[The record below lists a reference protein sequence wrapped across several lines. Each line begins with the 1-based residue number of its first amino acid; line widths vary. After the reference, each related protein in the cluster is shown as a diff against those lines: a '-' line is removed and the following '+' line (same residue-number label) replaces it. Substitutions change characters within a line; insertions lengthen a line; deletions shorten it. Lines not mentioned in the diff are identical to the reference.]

1 MKRVLLI
8 AYHYPPVHVSS
19 GIQRTLKFSQYL
31 PQFGWEPLV
40 LSVHP
45 RAYASLSDGQLSEIP
60 EGMIVK
66 RAFGLD
72 TARHLSIA
80 GKYLDWMA
88 LPDRWSTWWLGGV
101 ISGLSLIR
109 KYRIDAIVSTYPIAT
124 AHMIGFAL
132 HKLTGVPWVADFRDS
147 MTEDDYP
154 REARRRSV
162 FLWLERKTV
171 EHSAVSVFTTPG
183 AVRMYR
189 ERYPDMS
196 ESHWRMI
203 PNGFDEENFVH
214 AEAAIA
220 EQVELKSHPIT
231 LVHSG
236 VLYPSERD
244 PRCFFHAVAALK
256 RKGVVNAERFQIVLR
271 ATGHDHLYQPMLA
284 ELNIEDIIRLEPSM
298 PYADALQEMLQS
310 DGLLVF
316 QAANCN
322 HQVPAKIYEYFRAG
336 KPILALTDAA
346 GDTAGVME
354 QAGVGTIVA
363 LDDAAAIESCL
374 LTFIETLEKGLGKG
388 ATEDVWRTHSRLAR
402 SEAMAQVLDEVTSH

>member
-31 PQFGWEPLV
+31 PEFGWEPLV
-40 LSVHP
+40 LTVHP
-45 RAYASLSDGQLSEIP
+45 RAYASLSEGQLSEIP
-60 EGMIVK
+60 EGLVVR

-88 LPDRWSTWWLGGV
+88 LPDRWASWWLGGV
-101 ISGLSLIR
+101 WDGLRLIR
-109 KYRIDAIVSTYPIAT
+109 RYRVDAIVSTYPIAT
-124 AHMIGFAL
+124 AHAIGLTL

-147 MTEDDYP
+147 MTEDKYP
-154 REARRRSV
+154 REMRRRKV
-162 FLWLERKTV
+162 FRWLEKKTV
-171 EHSAVSVFTTPG
+171 ANSARSVFTTPG

-189 ERYPDMS
+189 ERYPELS
-196 ESHWRMI
+196 PEKWVMI
-203 PNGFDEENFVH
+203 PNGFDEENFSN
-214 AEAAIA
+214 A
-220 EQVELKSHPIT
+220 EQALANLRLPDHRPVT

-244 PRCFFHAVAALK
+244 PRCFFDAIAALK
-256 RKGVVNAERFQIVLR
+256 QNGAIQAGRLQIVLR
-271 ATGHDHLYQPMLA
+271 ATGHDHLYRPMLA
-284 ELNIEDIIRLEPSM
+284 ERDIADIVSLEPSM
-298 PYADALQEMLQS
+298 PYADALQEMLTS
-310 DGLLVF
+310 DGLLIF

-346 GDTAGVME
+346 GDTAGVLRD
-354 QAGVGTIVA
+354 ASVGTTVP
-363 LDDAAAIESCL
+363 LDDAEAIQRVLMEFIGQLETGKAIAADASI
-374 LTFIETLEKGLGKG
+374 
-388 ATEDVWRTHSRLAR
+388 WRRHSRQAR
-402 SEAMAQVLDEVTSH
+402 SEALAQVLDQVTG